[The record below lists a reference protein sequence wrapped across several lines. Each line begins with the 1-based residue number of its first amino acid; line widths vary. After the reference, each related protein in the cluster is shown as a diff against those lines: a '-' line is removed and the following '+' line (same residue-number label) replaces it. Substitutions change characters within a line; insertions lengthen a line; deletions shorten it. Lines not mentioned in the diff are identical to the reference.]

1 MSLPDVFLKFLM
13 CEFSGNIH
21 NEDKWE
27 GLLKSSPLIRKSQIK
42 KKKKDLSLFP
52 KRKTLKIAE
61 ALKFKF
67 II

>member
-1 MSLPDVFLKFLM
+1 MGRTFKKFSFDQKVSDL
-13 CEFSGNIH
+13 
-21 NEDKWE
+21 
-27 GLLKSSPLIRKSQIK
+27 K
-42 KKKKDLSLFP
+42 KKNDLSLFP